1 MKLWGFN
8 KLSSANVRSTF
19 VVFSRLNDRSGCAGP
34 LEGSEVPTDW
44 TLCSL
49 QRQSAG
55 VMSNDGFRCR
65 DFQPREMSFRASETP
80 SQTKDCMHGQVVR
93 KMTGDTSKKNLQPRL
108 LGRSVCFIYF
118 VGVNEAAGYPKVRER
133 QRPIADVPR
142 VTRHLAS
149 RKSSTHLQVSGQGRA
164 GLCMCWVGGGS
175 QTIPFWYFHSV
186 GNRSYKSPPPPP
198 VDSPAPSPLSYPR
211 FAVHHSSF

>member
-1 MKLWGFN
+1 M
-8 KLSSANVRSTF
+8 
-19 VVFSRLNDRSGCAGP
+19 
-34 LEGSEVPTDW
+34 PTDW

-65 DFQPREMSFRASETP
+65 DFQPREMSFRPASETP
-80 SQTKDCMHGQVVR
+80 SQTKDCMHGQVDR
-93 KMTGDTSKKNLQPRL
+93 KMTGDTSKKILQPRL

-149 RKSSTHLQVSGQGRA
+149 RKSSTHLQVWGQGRA

-175 QTIPFWYFHSV
+175 QTTPFWYFHSV
-186 GNRSYKSPPPPP
+186 GNRSYKPPPPP
-198 VDSPAPSPLSYPR
+198 INSPALRLSPTHALQCTTPASKTSPSKENKTIFHFRNQASWYIRDPPQR
-211 FAVHHSSF
+211 